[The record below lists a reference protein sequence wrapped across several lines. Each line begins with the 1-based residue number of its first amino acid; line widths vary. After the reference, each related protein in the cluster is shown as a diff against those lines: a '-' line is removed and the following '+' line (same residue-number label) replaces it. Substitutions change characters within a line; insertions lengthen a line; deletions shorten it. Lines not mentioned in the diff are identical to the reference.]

1 MAGYNKIFRK
11 REFKAILGEKYA
23 NFWIL
28 LVAFLLAIGS
38 LSFGQAGLDF
48 LSRKM
53 NDPFIKWIQV
63 KEQGDFERFS
73 NDVQQPG
80 FARDKFDISTI
91 ETNNFIL
98 EYVFTTDFKKC
109 RVEGRTIAPQ
119 SQLLPKILDGDNTV
133 VNRQMDITSLDYG
146 WIVTRDL
153 MKNLGYE
160 EDNYPL
166 FLNYTYKGDSDRL
179 DSLGIENY
187 DRYMVI
193 PIPIIAVVKQ
203 LPDLLDF
210 IAPQYFK
217 YQLESSDNPFNVSL
231 HDQYYHDLVLVVEHA
246 DEEVERQIDE
256 TLHASGLVYDANW
269 MEVAVNYDQALRSAT
284 KYRIIVRDTNVPAL
298 NAVAKTIAE
307 MADVY
312 RVYDYAFGRDM
323 VLNPDYMSFMFE
335 DLNDVQAFAKWA
347 KNSYGV
353 RIDMAQIEAKNN
365 FNIFNQLA
373 NGLCIAII
381 AISVGFIIIFLWFL
395 INAHFRKISKNL
407 GTIMAFGLEN
417 RSIVRIY
424 LRVFMKLILLGLVAA
439 VGLLFVLQYAME
451 YMGFVRVVDGIC
463 LSYIDML
470 DGMVLGV
477 IGGIIVLSALVI
489 WATMRNKLKAT
500 PGDLIF
506 ERNK

>member
-11 REFKAILGEKYA
+11 REFKAILGNNSA

-28 LVAFLLAIGS
+28 LLVFLCTLGS
-38 LSFGQAGLDF
+38 LSFGRAGLDF

-63 KEQGDFERFS
+63 KEQGDFERFR
-73 NDVQQPG
+73 NDVQRPD
-80 FARDKFDISTI
+80 FARDTFDISTI

-98 EYVFTTDFKKC
+98 EYVFTTDFKKW

-119 SQLLPKILDGDNTV
+119 SQLLPKILDEDNTLV
-133 VNRQMDITSLDYG
+133 LRPLDISSSDYG

-153 MKNLGYE
+153 MENLGYG

-166 FLNYTYKGDSDRL
+166 FLNYTYKGDAERL

-187 DRYMVI
+187 DHYMVM

-217 YQLESSDNPFNVSL
+217 RQLESSDNPFNLSL
-231 HDQYYHDLVLVVEHA
+231 HDRYYHDLVLVAEHS
-246 DEEVERQIDE
+246 DHEMERQIDA
-256 TLHASGLVYDANW
+256 TLQASGLVYDADW
-269 MEVAVNYDQALRSAT
+269 AGSAENYERALRSAT
-284 KYRIIVRDTNVPAL
+284 KYRIIVRDSNSHVL
-298 NAVAKTIAE
+298 NAVAKTIAG

-312 RVYDYAFGRDM
+312 RVYDYAFGDGM
-323 VLNPDYMSFMFE
+323 TLNPDYMSFMFE
-335 DLNDVQAFAKWA
+335 DLNKVQAFAKWA
-347 KNSYGV
+347 KNNYGV
-353 RIDMAQIEAKNN
+353 RVDMAQIEAKNN
-365 FNIFNQLA
+365 FNIFNRLA
-373 NGLCIAII
+373 NGLCMAII
-381 AISVGFIIIFLWFL
+381 TISVLFISIFLWFL

-407 GTIMAFGLEN
+407 GTIMAFGLSN
-417 RSIVRIY
+417 KSIVGIY
-424 LRVFMKLILLGLVAA
+424 LQVFMRLILLGLVVAA
-439 VGLLFVLQYAME
+439 TLLFALQYATE
-451 YMGFVRVVDGIC
+451 YMGFVRVVDGNRMP
-463 LSYIDML
+463 YIDMS

-477 IGGIIVLSALVI
+477 IGGIIVLSVGVI
-489 WATMRNKLKAT
+489 WSAMERRLKTT
-500 PGDLIF
+500 PGNLIF